1 MIRLLLQDLS
11 RRAAGFALAI
21 LLLGLGVAW
30 WATASEI
37 GPTIPQGRGENCVAD
52 TDFMRR
58 NHMDLLVHQRDE
70 TVLEGIRDKP
80 FSLTE
85 CVDCHVQTASN
96 GEPHRIDA
104 EGQFCQS
111 CHTFAAVKIDCFGC
125 HAAVPDSAESTA
137 FAPVKTFTFSTAH
150 LKELNEYI
158 NTVEH
163 DADQTENN

>member
-1 MIRLLLQDLS
+1 MSRLLSQGSS
-11 RRAAGFALAI
+11 RIAGAFATAI
-21 LLLGLGVAW
+21 LLFGLGATW
-30 WATASEI
+30 WAVASDY
-37 GPTIPQGRGENCVAD
+37 GPTITKGRGDNCVAD

-70 TVLEGIRDKP
+70 TVIEGIRDKP
-80 FSLTE
+80 FSLSE

-111 CHTFAAVKIDCFGC
+111 CHSFAAVKIDCFGC
-125 HAAVPDSAESTA
+125 HAAVPDMADSTA
-137 FAPVKTFTFSTAH
+137 FAPLKTFTFSTAH

-158 NTVEH
+158 NTADHDVE
-163 DADQTENN
+163 QTKNN